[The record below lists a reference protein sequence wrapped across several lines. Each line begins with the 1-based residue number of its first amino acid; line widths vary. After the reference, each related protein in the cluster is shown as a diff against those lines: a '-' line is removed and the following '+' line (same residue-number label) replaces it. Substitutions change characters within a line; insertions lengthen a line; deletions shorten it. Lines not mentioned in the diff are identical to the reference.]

1 MFLSQIIINR
11 RKELKISQI
20 ELAHGICT
28 QATISKMERQGL
40 APSSDILV
48 KICQRLELSLNDLFS
63 EFNDKEKNEIN
74 EKIEK
79 SKVLLSAG
87 KFKEAEK
94 SIDSINEKNAA
105 EKGLINKINLIKAD
119 LAFDWK
125 KDYDEAQ
132 FFFNWVLD
140 HDDDPFENLL
150 ALNGLG
156 SIYLQKDK
164 HDLASYYFDRI
175 DDQLIKEKNF
185 ANNKQ
190 TIAIL
195 FNLAN
200 FYLLEQ
206 NYKKSQKVIEQALT
220 SSKTYKNFDSV
231 DKIIYLKA
239 YLASIDNK
247 ESETEDLIQQ
257 AKVFAEFN
265 ADQEIIDAID
275 YYEKNHQFKK

>member
-1 MFLSQIIINR
+1 M
-11 RKELKISQI
+11 
-20 ELAHGICT
+20 
-28 QATISKMERQGL
+28 
-40 APSSDILV
+40 
-48 KICQRLELSLNDLFS
+48 
-63 EFNDKEKNEIN
+63 
-74 EKIEK
+74 
-79 SKVLLSAG
+79 
-87 KFKEAEK
+87 
-94 SIDSINEKNAA
+94 
-105 EKGLINKINLIKAD
+105 IKAD